1 MHILRIIVP
10 IFFDNGIVKLKFVNL
25 TLNSVNLTKHWYVQY
40 WSDYTAVSRKKSLNW
55 KQSFI
60 NYFFTLNTHIYIN
73 FSYNRIIPICIFIII
88 YSFTLPNTALVKLE
102 HSIVRDVSNKFINEN
117 WINIRYFLLCFYSGC
132 FYK

>member
-73 FSYNRIIPICIFIII
+73 FSYYRIIPICSFIII
-88 YSFTLPNTALVKLE
+88 YSFTLLNTALVKLE
-102 HSIVRDVSNKFINEN
+102 HSIVRDVSNKIELIFDTFYYAFIVDVFTN
-117 WINIRYFLLCFYSGC
+117 
-132 FYK
+132 K